1 MATKI
6 QNQIEESITEMICIS
21 EMTKM
26 INRFITGVEL
36 LNISPNE
43 LKAVFDLLKKLDGKT
58 KNRIN

>member
-26 INRFITGVEL
+26 INRFIKGVEL

-43 LKAVFDLLKKLDGKT
+43 LKAALDLLEKLDGKT